1 MKKIL
6 TALSIIMAT
15 VSCTDKNPFFSEWD
29 TPYGIPDFGQIKE
42 EHYIPA
48 IQEGIRQQEA
58 EIAAIIANEDAP
70 TFANVIEAY
79 EQSGAVLGRVTSVL
93 FNVSESDAT
102 ESLQAIV
109 EQALPLISVHSDNIM
124 MNPDFFAKVDV
135 LFKDMEN
142 LGLTQE
148 QKMVLKK
155 LHNGFVKNGIALDAA
170 SQDRMREINLELSSL
185 SNTFGNYLL
194 AENNAFAEEFGVTIS
209 EYPGAMAS
217 TADRALREKMFK
229 AYSSRGNNGNEHDTK
244 DLMVKMMALRIE
256 KAKLLG
262 YDTPAQMILADK
274 MAGNPETVDQ
284 FLSSL
289 MEPAVAKAKME
300 IKDMQVEMDKDIKA
314 GLIAAGSKIEPWDW
328 AYYTEKVRMAKYA
341 LDEEQTKPYFKMEN
355 VRQGVFDLTTKLWG
369 LQYEKLE
376 NIPVYH
382 PDVEGFKV
390 TDADGSLD
398 SYRLLPA
405 QHKERWRMDDQL
417 CRAGVWCTSC
427 NRECR
432 KLCKTNS

>member
-79 EQSGAVLGRVTSVL
+79 EQPGAVLGRGTSVL

-185 SNTFGNYLL
+185 
-194 AENNAFAEEFGVTIS
+194 
-209 EYPGAMAS
+209 
-217 TADRALREKMFK
+217 
-229 AYSSRGNNGNEHDTK
+229 
-244 DLMVKMMALRIE
+244 
-256 KAKLLG
+256 
-262 YDTPAQMILADK
+262 
-274 MAGNPETVDQ
+274 
-284 FLSSL
+284 
-289 MEPAVAKAKME
+289 
-300 IKDMQVEMDKDIKA
+300 
-314 GLIAAGSKIEPWDW
+314 
-328 AYYTEKVRMAKYA
+328 
-341 LDEEQTKPYFKMEN
+341 
-355 VRQGVFDLTTKLWG
+355 
-369 LQYEKLE
+369 
-376 NIPVYH
+376 
-382 PDVEGFKV
+382 
-390 TDADGSLD
+390 
-398 SYRLLPA
+398 
-405 QHKERWRMDDQL
+405 
-417 CRAGVWCTSC
+417 
-427 NRECR
+427 
-432 KLCKTNS
+432 